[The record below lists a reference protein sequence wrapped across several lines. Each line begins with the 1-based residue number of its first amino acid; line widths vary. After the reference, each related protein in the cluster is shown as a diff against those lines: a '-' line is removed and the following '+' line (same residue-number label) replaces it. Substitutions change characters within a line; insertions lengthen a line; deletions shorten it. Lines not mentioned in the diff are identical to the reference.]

1 MGGTEAAGDW
11 FAIGD
16 LGTYCTHRTVALV
29 RPFFGPLPLAPLS
42 LSACLPACL
51 RCDHRIARANSFIH
65 SLSSIHSPTRGE
77 TAWGMCWRVWSYAL
91 GPRCLTRRG
100 DGVGRV
106 GFYSHLRFVHVGC
119 SVCIGRKQN
128 AEMDNTARLAC
139 CPWLTS
145 CLLFVACFSPCVVK
159 AGMSPRS
166 TGHGWEGLLI
176 GPPGYGS
183 SIAHLGLAGLP
194 ELDHSAATA
203 PASHT

>member
-65 SLSSIHSPTRGE
+65 SLSSIHSPTRDE
-77 TAWGMCWRVWSYAL
+77 TALGMCWRVWSYAL

-128 AEMDNTARLAC
+128 AEMDNTAKLAC

-145 CLLFVACFSPCVVK
+145 RPLFCCLLQSLRSEDRHVPQVYGPMGVRVCLLGRLGTVA
-159 AGMSPRS
+159 A
-166 TGHGWEGLLI
+166 W
-176 GPPGYGS
+176 
-183 SIAHLGLAGLP
+183 
-194 ELDHSAATA
+194 
-203 PASHT
+203 HT

>member
-77 TAWGMCWRVWSYAL
+77 TALGMCWRVWSYAL
-91 GPRCLTRRG
+91 GPHCLTRRVTVSG
-100 DGVGRV
+100 GLVSIRICGSSMSDA
-106 GFYSHLRFVHVGC
+106 RFVSGGNKTLRW
-119 SVCIGRKQN
+119 IIQ
-128 AEMDNTARLAC
+128 
-139 CPWLTS
+139 
-145 CLLFVACFSPCVVK
+145 
-159 AGMSPRS
+159 
-166 TGHGWEGLLI
+166 
-176 GPPGYGS
+176 
-183 SIAHLGLAGLP
+183 LG
-194 ELDHSAATA
+194 
-203 PASHT
+203 